1 MSAAQK
7 EREALVAA
15 FDHARTL
22 LRQYPLQFELV
33 ARAVNKEAD
42 RLEDEARA
50 AGKLPKGAAPPM
62 RRVSVEDVRMWWT
75 FGLPGA
81 EAGRV
86 YKVKKARSTD
96 PLDPLRGLLE
106 PPRPPIFEEV
116 RQAQADRERAGD
128 EVVAE
133 ARRVARAQA
142 AAAAQES
149 ARALRQHQAFLSRL
163 TLAAQG
169 VGPDGKKKAG
179 TRSLEDL
186 AADLVGSLADD
197 LAKHSKEMH
206 HEDKHRWIMRIL
218 AFKEADARLQAAL
231 AKAGAFLASSERT
244 EALGTH
250 GGSSDGAE
258 EPKPQ
263 DDLDADGIRG
273 LASGILAALD
283 AEKRVDE

>member
-1 MSAAQK
+1 MLRLHFGNHLERLSERLVEQLGARVGARQGVEPAARDGGGHP
-7 EREALVAA
+7 REVDL
-15 FDHARTL
+15 
-22 LRQYPLQFELV
+22 
-33 ARAVNKEAD
+33 
-42 RLEDEARA
+42 
-50 AGKLPKGAAPPM
+50 
-62 RRVSVEDVRMWWT
+62 
-75 FGLPGA
+75 
-81 EAGRV
+81 GRV
-86 YKVKKARSTD
+86 V
-96 PLDPLRGLLE
+96 GGQ
-106 PPRPPIFEEV
+106 
-116 RQAQADRERAGD
+116 RQAGGGQDRAHPL
-128 EVVAE
+128 
-133 ARRVARAQA
+133 AQA